1 MKYCCKLDIDDMV
14 ITSSEVIE
22 KDNGIP
28 QFDHIIFI
36 LKRGKKKNLYIPSAF
51 RMQPISG
58 LWLIDKDSYCQIYY
72 QILFKKKYIGVLG
85 GCKEKLS

>member
-14 ITSSEVIE
+14 ITSNEVIE

-36 LKRGKKKNLYIPSAF
+36 LKRGKKRIYIFLVHLECNLSVGY
-51 RMQPISG
+51 G
-58 LWLIDKDSYCQIYY
+58 
-72 QILFKKKYIGVLG
+72 
-85 GCKEKLS
+85 

>member
-14 ITSSEVIE
+14 ITSNEVIE

-36 LKRGKKKNLYIPSAF
+36 LKREKRKRKKNLYIPNAF

-58 LWLIDKDSYCQIYY
+58 LRLIDKDSYCQIYY
-72 QILFKKKYIGVLG
+72 QILFKKIYIGVLS
-85 GCKEKLS
+85 GCKE

>member
-14 ITSSEVIE
+14 ITSNEVIE

-36 LKRGKKKNLYIPSAF
+36 LKRGKKKRTHTFLMHLECNLSVGY
-51 RMQPISG
+51 G
-58 LWLIDKDSYCQIYY
+58 
-72 QILFKKKYIGVLG
+72 
-85 GCKEKLS
+85 